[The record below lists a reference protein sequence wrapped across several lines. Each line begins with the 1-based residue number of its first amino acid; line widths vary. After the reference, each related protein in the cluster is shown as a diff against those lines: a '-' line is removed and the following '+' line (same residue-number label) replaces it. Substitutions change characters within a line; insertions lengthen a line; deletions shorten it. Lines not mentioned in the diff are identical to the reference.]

1 MDSSENS
8 IISNEQKDELHSMP
22 QQMYHNQIGKRV
34 MGDETTGSMESLEN
48 PNEPRR
54 RSTRDI
60 KKPKFDDEL
69 VESVVLNKQTS
80 KRRHSNEKHIV
91 TNVNNNTTI
100 NPPINTFPSRIPV
113 TCNNNNNNVATLGG
127 NVHLLNA
134 PSNEM
139 DKTHQQSNK
148 NRRKTTP
155 EVNTSIIRNLQP
167 SIALLNQ
174 WTPEDDIALIAAVT
188 HVADLWIVYTQM
200 RFSRRYTLEQIEE
213 RWYELL
219 YDEESSLIAKRR
231 MEQMEK
237 QKIISIQERIP
248 FSLSEEN
255 LLRQIPSSAPQPI
268 SSILSKILEQNRD
281 TTFHYARTVKILEE
295 HWREL
300 RLYGLL
306 NDQRAATTTQQQL
319 NNLQQDED
327 NFTFDLYSLGSS
339 TDVNNGQQLPMDVE
353 ERQFTRNAA
362 ICERETKEWE
372 GAAVLVSNIIGIM
385 PSEPIMS
392 PETVGLFCGRCTTF
406 DVRKERVLIGR
417 STKRHNVEVNLT
429 LEGPTSYISRKQA
442 IFKLTENNNCLLR
455 NIGKRHIN
463 VNGRALLQGEAI
475 ELINNSIIVIA
486 LIHLKFLKNLNYRGK
501 GGGGGS
507 SSNSTNNGA
516 VEGGSNSNVK

>member
-1 MDSSENS
+1 MDSPGNS
-8 IISNEQKDELHSMP
+8 LISNEQKDELCSIP

-34 MGDETTGSMESLEN
+34 MADEVSGSMESLEN

-69 VESVVLNKQTS
+69 VESVVLNKQTP

-91 TNVNNNTTI
+91 TNVNNNTI
-100 NPPINTFPSRIPV
+100 LNPIINTFPSRIPV
-113 TCNNNNNNVATLGG
+113 TCNNNNNNTAATLGG

-139 DKTHQQSNK
+139 DKTQQQSNK

-255 LLRQIPSSAPQPI
+255 LLRQIPSSTPQPI

-281 TTFHYARTVKILEE
+281 TTFHYART
-295 HWREL
+295 
-300 RLYGLL
+300 
-306 NDQRAATTTQQQL
+306 
-319 NNLQQDED
+319 
-327 NFTFDLYSLGSS
+327 TFDLYSLGSS

-429 LEGPTSYISRKQA
+429 LEGPTSYISRKQ
-442 IFKLTENNNCLLR
+442 R
-455 NIGKRHIN
+455 
-463 VNGRALLQGEAI
+463 
-475 ELINNSIIVIA
+475 
-486 LIHLKFLKNLNYRGK
+486 
-501 GGGGGS
+501 
-507 SSNSTNNGA
+507 
-516 VEGGSNSNVK
+516 